1 MVTMRMFHPS
11 FFPIFLLSTAFLL
24 GGTTSYAAE
33 EKEHA
38 RRIPPEELRYTISRF
53 ATRSG
58 AEISH
63 VLDIIGSRSETPKA
77 RPLAHKSKLRYV
89 TAAFQIAV
97 GPNPEVNLLDMV
109 VFVTLSRIVMEDYWV
124 PQVFGDEGKR
134 LLDTF
139 RKVES
144 DIWTIAAKV
153 LTPQEQQEL
162 RGVIR
167 DWRKSHPDQ
176 TDVIGVRFG
185 DFVEKLGKSS
195 LARRGGGFL
204 GIKGATR
211 AADEIRL
218 LAERGLFSLQWM
230 PSLLRW
236 QAELLLYE
244 VAATSEIQQL
254 LSNTTK
260 FTEATREFVQVA
272 KELPKQI
279 SEEREK
285 TIDQLM
291 SEEKRVRGLLADV
304 RQTLEAGTA
313 LASQAN
319 TTVNSAD
326 ALVARVQARRKEP
339 IDIKEV
345 QETVAE
351 VSNAAQQLT
360 VLVKTAEQ
368 LLTFP
373 GWKDRLLP
381 FDQAVDRLGA
391 ESGEWMT
398 YAFRLGVALI
408 LIFLIGSVLAGLI
421 YRYAS
426 ERLFRSG

>member
-1 MVTMRMFHPS
+1 MVWIGRFHRGLCPVS
-11 FFPIFLLSTAFLL
+11 LLFTVFLLV
-24 GGTTSYAAE
+24 GTSSSAAE
-33 EKEHA
+33 KKEDA
-38 RRIPPEELRYTISRF
+38 RGIPPEELRYTILRF

-63 VLDIIGSRSETPKA
+63 VLDITGSRSETPKA
-77 RPLAHKSKLRYV
+77 RPLAHKGKLRYV
-89 TAAFQIAV
+89 TAAFAIAV

-109 VFVTLSRIVMEDYWV
+109 VFVTLSRIVVEEYWV
-124 PQVFGDEGKR
+124 PQVFGNEGKR

-162 RGVIR
+162 RGVIQ

-244 VAATSEIQQL
+244 VAATPEIQQL
-254 LSNTTK
+254 LSNTTQ
-260 FTEATREFVQVA
+260 FTETTKEFVTLA
-272 KELPKQI
+272 KDLPN
-279 SEEREK
+279 E
-285 TIDQLM
+285 LM
-291 SEEKRVRGLLADV
+291 SQEKRVRGLLGDL
-304 RQTLEAGTA
+304 RQTLKIGTE
-313 LASQAN
+313 LASQVNA
-319 TTVNSAD
+319 TVGSVD
-326 ALVARVQARRKEP
+326 GLVARVHARREEP
-339 IDIKEV
+339 IDLKDVQKLAVQASEV
-345 QETVAE
+345 VE
-351 VSNAAQQLT
+351 QLNT
-360 VLVKTAEQ
+360 LVKSTEQ
-368 LLTFP
+368 LLTSP

-381 FDQAVDRLGA
+381 FDQTVDRLGA
-391 ESGEWMT
+391 ETGEWMT

-408 LIFLIGSVLAGLI
+408 LIFLIGSVLAGLT
-421 YRYAS
+421 YRLAS
-426 ERLFRSG
+426 ERLVGSRQARGG